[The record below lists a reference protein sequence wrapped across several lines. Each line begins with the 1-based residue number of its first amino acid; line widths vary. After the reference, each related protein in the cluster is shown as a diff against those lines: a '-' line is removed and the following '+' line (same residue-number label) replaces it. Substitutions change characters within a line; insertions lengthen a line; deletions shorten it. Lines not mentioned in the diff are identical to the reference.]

1 MTFQLTVALTAST
14 LPHESR
20 VHVQRQFRDGV
31 VPRREAHDRRNNV
44 QVFRELCPRLVK
56 EYDVGTLSEL
66 VERRRPT
73 PPSPSLVE
81 WDK

>member
-1 MTFQLTVALTAST
+1 MENERRGRRDGVDAAASRA
-14 LPHESR
+14 ER
-20 VHVQRQFRDGV
+20 YRDGV

-73 PPSPSLVE
+73 PPSPGLVDWE
-81 WDK
+81 K